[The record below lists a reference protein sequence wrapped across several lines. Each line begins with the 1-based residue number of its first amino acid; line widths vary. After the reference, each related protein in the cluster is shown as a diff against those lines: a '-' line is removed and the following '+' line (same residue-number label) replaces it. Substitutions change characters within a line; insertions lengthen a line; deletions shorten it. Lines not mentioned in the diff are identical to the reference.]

1 MKRDQL
7 FTVFMALF
15 IILGATKVYSQTNND
30 PNGGVTVFE
39 HDNYGG
45 KSHTYKEGLHSLP
58 GTIGNDV
65 LSSVKVSPGWKVTLY
80 EHNPSTGRTLVLT
93 SDVSSLEK
101 ENFNDVTS
109 NIKVERIAA
118 PSLPD
123 KFKVHAFSVGEG
135 KTDKDDYW
143 FALNNNNSRGV
154 ILSSAKLVN
163 GAKWMEIQRVNL
175 DNNTIAFKVL
185 NAGADMYLVARDN
198 KEVHVEKVTGNKIPD
213 GAKFKTVSPL
223 TSAKGSQEN
232 NYRSFESIKFPTHYL
247 RHQGFL
253 LFVHPSNNTELF
265 KQDASWLIQKM

>member
-1 MKRDQL
+1 MEKIKL

-15 IILGATKVYSQTNND
+15 IILGATKAYSQ
-30 PNGGVTVFE
+30 NGGVTVFE
-39 HDNYGG
+39 GSNYSG
-45 KSHTYKEGLHSLP
+45 KSHTYNEGLHSLP

-65 LSSVKVSPGWKVTLY
+65 LSSVKVSPGWKATLY

-93 SDVSSLEK
+93 SDASTLGK
-101 ENFNDVTS
+101 ENFDNITS
-109 NIKVERIAA
+109 NIKVERIATA
-118 PSLPD
+118 LPD

-135 KTDKDDYW
+135 KTDKNDCW

-163 GAKWMEIQRVNL
+163 GAKWIEIQRVNL

-198 KEVHVEKVTGNKIPD
+198 KEVHVEKVTVNKIPD
-213 GAKFKTVSPL
+213 GAKFKTVVAL

-232 NYRSFESIKFPTHYL
+232 NYRSFESIKFPTHFL